1 MRNLLQSIC
10 ILLAAM
16 LVPAFADTTVKTI
29 QVEGR
34 GNTRSAAIRDA
45 LIQAVQQVN
54 GLTIQAKEQL
64 ESAVASLEVTDNGK
78 TVAKA
83 TIGES
88 YGNDV
93 ATATKGAVRS
103 YRVQSAEQRGN
114 EWVAVLSVDIA
125 QYTAPG
131 VNPNDKRRRIAMI
144 RFGTGSDSFAIGNN
158 RLRAAA
164 VADDILSDFNQY
176 FTQSRRFIVLSRQ
189 DNAALDA
196 EISGIRAN
204 SPVEEMAKVGQRL
217 GLDFM
222 VAGSVKQLFIA
233 KPVTQTIAIS
243 GTTYTT
249 IPRAAIDLDY
259 RIIVPATSQIQWA
272 DHIVVDLT
280 KEEIAR
286 AQGDVITLYRMLL
299 HAASMRIA
307 QALDNYSP
315 LRALQLLPD
324 GQLVLNQGG
333 SLVRP
338 GAFYDVYKQ
347 GAQIVD
353 PVSGASLG
361 RPEIRIATVQITR
374 VDPKLSYAAIVQGT
388 GAVTSEDLSQGVVLR
403 VHRAPVNQAPAPRQ
417 PATAPV
423 ILLPQDMKP

>member
-1 MRNLLQSIC
+1 MRNLFQSIC

-16 LVPAFADTTVKTI
+16 LLPAFADTTVHTV
-29 QVEGR
+29 QTEGR
-34 GNTRSAAIRDA
+34 GASRSAAIRDA

-64 ESAVASLEVTDNGK
+64 ESAVASLEITENGK

-83 TIGES
+83 QIGEN

-103 YRVQSAEQRGN
+103 YPVLSAQKQDN
-114 EWVAVLSVDIA
+114 EWVAVLSVQIA
-125 QYTAPG
+125 RYTGPG
-131 VNPNDKRRRIAMI
+131 VNENDKRRRIAMI
-144 RFGTGSDSFAIGNN
+144 RFATGSSTFAIGNN
-158 RLRAAA
+158 SLRAAA

-189 DNAALDA
+189 DNAALDQ
-196 EISGIRAN
+196 EMRTIRSD

-222 VAGSVKQLFIA
+222 VTGSVKQLFIA
-233 KPVTQTIAIS
+233 KPVTKTIAVS
-243 GTTYTT
+243 GASYTV

-259 RIIVPATSQIQWA
+259 RIVVPATSQIQWA
-272 DHIVVDLT
+272 DHIVVDLPAD
-280 KEEIAR
+280 EIAR
-286 AQGDVITLYRMLL
+286 AKGDVITLYRMLL

-324 GQLVLNQGG
+324 GQLILNQGG
-333 SLVRP
+333 SIVAP
-338 GAFYDVYKQ
+338 GAYYDVYKQ
-347 GAQIVD
+347 GETIID
-353 PVSGASLG
+353 PTSGASLG

-388 GAVTSEDLSQGVVLR
+388 GAVTADDLRQGVVLR
-403 VHRAPVNQAPAPRQ
+403 VHRAPINQPPVQQQ
-417 PATAPV
+417 PAAAPV
-423 ILLPQDMKP
+423 ILLPQDMKQ